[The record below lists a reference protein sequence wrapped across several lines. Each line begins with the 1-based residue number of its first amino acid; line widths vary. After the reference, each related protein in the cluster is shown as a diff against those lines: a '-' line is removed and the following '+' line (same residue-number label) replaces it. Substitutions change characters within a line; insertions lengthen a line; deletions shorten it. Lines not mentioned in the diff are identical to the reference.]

1 VSIRIVTISL
11 SDIGVGVGPF
21 SGVGSGVGVTVGSGE
36 GSVVGVG
43 SVFSGVGEGV

>member
-11 SDIGVGVGPF
+11 SDIGVGVAPLT
-21 SGVGSGVGVTVGSGE
+21 GVGSGVGVTVGSGE